1 MSFQTELSNREK
13 KMMKRPSDFS
23 RRTVLAGAAA
33 GAAVAGFPSV
43 LRVQATPV
51 KIGVLH
57 PVTGAVAYSGQQGRA
72 GAVLAFEEINAAGG
86 IKSLRGATIEPV
98 LADAQSRPEVG
109 AAEVDKLAEA
119 GVAAIVGPFASGIA
133 LATTQAAARHNL
145 AHVVDVG
152 VVDQIVQRGLTNTFR
167 FAPGFGKVTKSALD
181 NLVAINDFAG
191 KPAKTVAIVHEDGA
205 FGSGMAKLLN
215 AELPG
220 RGFQVVETIG
230 HPTPHR
236 DFTNIALKLRSAK
249 PDLIIPS
256 NYLNE
261 FILMARTFQQQRVAP
276 KGIYAILGGGA
287 SNIRFVKEHN
297 AAAQLIMDTNHW
309 FDPRKPRSQAFQKKL
324 TEKNID
330 LTYEVMLNYSC
341 ALLVA
346 DAIERAASTDRAKV
360 IAALASSTFA
370 DHIMPYGP
378 TKFVNGQNEGAQPV
392 NTQIRGDKIEVIF
405 PQEFATAAPVFPN
418 PSKG

>member
-1 MSFQTELSNREK
+1 
-13 KMMKRPSDFS
+13 MKRLKTVS

-33 GAAVAGFPSV
+33 GAAAGTMGFPSV
-43 LRVQATPV
+43 LRAQAPSV
-51 KIGVLH
+51 KLGVLH
-57 PVTGAVAYSGQQGRA
+57 PVTGALAYSGQQGRH
-72 GAVLAFEEINAAGG
+72 GVQLAIEEINAAGG
-86 IKSLRGATIEPV
+86 IKSLRGAMIEPV

-119 GVAAIVGPFASGIA
+119 GVAAIIGPFASGIA

-152 VVDQIVQRGLTNTFR
+152 VVDQIVQRGLANTFR
-167 FAPGFGKVTKSALD
+167 FAPGFGKVTKSSLE

-215 AELPG
+215 AELPA
-220 RGFQVVETIG
+220 RGFQIVETIG

-236 DFTNIALKLRSAK
+236 DFTNIAIKLRSVK
-249 PDLIIPS
+249 PDVIIPS
-256 NYLNE
+256 NYLPE

-276 KGIYAILGGGA
+276 KGIYAVLGGGA

-309 FDPRKPRSQAFQKKL
+309 FDPRKARSQAFQKKV

-360 IAALASSTFA
+360 IAAIASSTFS

-405 PQEFATAAPVFPN
+405 PKEFATAAPVFPN

>member
-1 MSFQTELSNREK
+1 M
-13 KMMKRPSDFS
+13 
-23 RRTVLAGAAA
+23 
-33 GAAVAGFPSV
+33 
-43 LRVQATPV
+43 
-51 KIGVLH
+51 
-57 PVTGAVAYSGQQGRA
+57 
-72 GAVLAFEEINAAGG
+72 
-86 IKSLRGATIEPV
+86 

-109 AAEVDKLAEA
+109 AAEIDKLAEA
-119 GVAAIVGPFASGIA
+119 GVAAVLGPFASGIA

-167 FAPGFGKVTKSALD
+167 FAPGFGKVTRNALD

-205 FGSGMAKLLN
+205 FGGGMAKLLN

-249 PDLIIPS
+249 PDIIVPS

-261 FILMARTFQQQRVAP
+261 FILMARTLQQQRVAP

-309 FDPRKPRSQAFQKKL
+309 FDPRKTRSQEFQKKL
-324 TEKNID
+324 AAKNID
-330 LTYEVMLNYSC
+330 LTYETMLNYSC
-341 ALLVA
+341 MLLIA
-346 DAIERAASTDRAKV
+346 DALERAASTDRAKV
-360 IAALASSTFA
+360 IEAIASSTFN

-378 TKFVNGQNEGAQPV
+378 TRFVNGQNEGAQAV

-405 PQEFATAAPVFPN
+405 PKEFASAAPVFPN

>member
-1 MSFQTELSNREK
+1 MTRGSKSGSFT
-13 KMMKRPSDFS
+13 

-33 GAAVAGFPSV
+33 AGALGFPSV
-43 LRVQATPV
+43 LRAQAQTI

-57 PVTGAVAYSGQQGRA
+57 PVTGALAYNGQQGRA
-72 GAVLAFEEINAAGG
+72 GALLAIEEINAAGG
-86 IKSLRGATIEPV
+86 IRSMQGAKLEAV

-109 AAEVDKLAEA
+109 AAEIDKLAEA
-119 GVAAIVGPFASGIA
+119 GVVAVLGPFASGIA

-152 VVDQIVQRGLTNTFR
+152 VVDQIVQRGLPNTFR
-167 FAPGFGKVTKSALD
+167 FAPGFGKVTRNALD

-215 AELPG
+215 TELPA

-236 DFTNIALKLRSAK
+236 DFTNIALKLRSVK
-249 PDLIIPS
+249 PDIIVPS

-261 FILMARTFQQQRVAP
+261 FILMARTLQQQRVTP
-276 KGIYAILGGGA
+276 KGIYAVLGGGA

-309 FDPRKPRSQAFQKKL
+309 FDPRKTRSQEFQKKL
-324 TEKNID
+324 AAKNVD
-330 LTYEVMLNYSC
+330 LTYEPMLNYSC
-341 ALLVA
+341 MLMIA
-346 DAIERAASTDRAKV
+346 DALERAASTDRATV
-360 IAALASSTFA
+360 IAAIAASTFN

-378 TKFVNGQNEGAQPV
+378 TKFVNGQNEGAQAV

-405 PQEFATAAPVFPN
+405 PKEFASAAPVFPN

>member
-1 MSFQTELSNREK
+1 MSRHSKANTV
-13 KMMKRPSDFS
+13 S

-33 GAAVAGFPSV
+33 GAAAGTFGFPSV
-43 LRVQATPV
+43 LRAQAPAV
-51 KIGVLH
+51 KVGVLH

-86 IKSLRGATIEPV
+86 IKSLRGAMIEPV

-152 VVDQIVQRGLTNTFR
+152 VVDQIVQRGLPNTFR
-167 FAPGFGKVTKSALD
+167 FAPGFGKVTRSALD

-236 DFTNIALKLRSAK
+236 DFTNIALKLRSVK
-249 PDLIIPS
+249 PDIIVPS

-287 SNIRFVKEHN
+287 SNTRFVKEHN

-309 FDPRKPRSQAFQKKL
+309 FDPRKARSQAFQKKL
-324 TEKNID
+324 AEKNID

-346 DAIERAASTDRAKV
+346 DAIERAASTDRARV
-360 IAALASSTFA
+360 IAALASSTFE

-405 PQEFATAAPVFPN
+405 PKEFATAAPVFPN

>member
-1 MSFQTELSNREK
+1 MSNREK
-13 KMMKRPSDFS
+13 KMTKRSRTFS

-33 GAAVAGFPSV
+33 GVGAIGFPSV
-43 LRVQATPV
+43 LRAQVPSV

-72 GAVLAFEEINAAGG
+72 GAVLAFEEINATGG
-86 IKSLRGATIEPV
+86 IKSLRGAKIEPV

-205 FGSGMAKLLN
+205 FGGGMAKLLN

-236 DFTNIALKLRSAK
+236 DFTNIALKLRSVK
-249 PDLIIPS
+249 PDIIIPS

-261 FILMARTFQQQRVAP
+261 FILMARTFQQQRVSP

-309 FDPRKPRSQAFQKKL
+309 FDPRKARSQAFQKKL
-324 TEKNID
+324 AEKNID

-341 ALLVA
+341 ALLIA

-360 IAALASSTFA
+360 IAALASSTFE

-405 PQEFATAAPVFPN
+405 PREFATAAPVFPN

>member
-1 MSFQTELSNREK
+1 
-13 KMMKRPSDFS
+13 
-23 RRTVLAGAAA
+23 VL
-33 GAAVAGFPSV
+33 
-43 LRVQATPV
+43 
-51 KIGVLH
+51 
-57 PVTGAVAYSGQQGRA
+57 
-72 GAVLAFEEINAAGG
+72 
-86 IKSLRGATIEPV
+86 
-98 LADAQSRPEVG
+98 
-109 AAEVDKLAEA
+109 
-119 GVAAIVGPFASGIA
+119 GPFASGIA

-167 FAPGFGKVTKSALD
+167 FASGFGKVTRNALD

-215 AELPG
+215 AELPS

-236 DFTNIALKLRSAK
+236 DFTNIALKLRSVK
-249 PDLIIPS
+249 PDVIVPS

-261 FILMARTFQQQRVAP
+261 FILMARTLQQQRVAP
-276 KGIYAILGGGA
+276 KGIYAVLGGGA

-309 FDPRKPRSQAFQKKL
+309 FDPRKPRSQEFQKKL
-324 TEKNID
+324 AEKNVD
-330 LTYEVMLNYSC
+330 LTYEPMLNYSC
-341 ALLVA
+341 MLMIA
-346 DAIERAASTDRAKV
+346 DALERAASADRAKV
-360 IAALASSTFA
+360 IEAIASSSFN

-378 TKFVNGQNEGAQPV
+378 TKFVNGQNEGAQAV
-392 NTQIRGDKIEVIF
+392 NTQIRGEKIEVIF
-405 PQEFATAAPVFPN
+405 PKEFASAAPVFPN

>member
-1 MSFQTELSNREK
+1 MT
-13 KMMKRPSDFS
+13 KRSRSFS

-33 GAAVAGFPSV
+33 GVGAIGFPSV
-43 LRVQATPV
+43 LRAQVPSV

-57 PVTGAVAYSGQQGRA
+57 PVTGALAYSGQQGRA

-86 IKSLRGATIEPV
+86 IKSLRGAKIEPV

-205 FGSGMAKLLN
+205 FGGGMAKLLN
-215 AELPG
+215 TELPG

-236 DFTNIALKLRSAK
+236 DFTNIALKLRSVK
-249 PDLIIPS
+249 PDIIIPS

-309 FDPRKPRSQAFQKKL
+309 FDPRKARSQAFQKKL
-324 TEKNID
+324 AEKNID

-341 ALLVA
+341 ALLIA

-360 IAALASSTFA
+360 IAALAASTFE

-405 PQEFATAAPVFPN
+405 PREFATAAPVFPN

>member
-1 MSFQTELSNREK
+1 MTRGSKSG
-13 KMMKRPSDFS
+13 SVS

-33 GAAVAGFPSV
+33 TGALGFPSV
-43 LRVQATPV
+43 LRAQAQTI

-57 PVTGAVAYSGQQGRA
+57 PVTGALAYNGQQGRA
-72 GAVLAFEEINAAGG
+72 GALLAIEEINAAGG
-86 IKSLRGATIEPV
+86 IKSMQGAKLEAV

-109 AAEVDKLAEA
+109 AAEIDKLAEA
-119 GVAAIVGPFASGIA
+119 GVIAVLGPFASGIA

-152 VVDQIVQRGLTNTFR
+152 VVDQIVQRGLPNTFR
-167 FAPGFGKVTKSALD
+167 FAPGFGKVTRNALD

-215 AELPG
+215 AELPA

-236 DFTNIALKLRSAK
+236 DFTNIALKLRSVK
-249 PDLIIPS
+249 PDVIVPS

-261 FILMARTFQQQRVAP
+261 FILLARTLQQQRVTP
-276 KGIYAILGGGA
+276 KGIYAVLGGGA

-309 FDPRKPRSQAFQKKL
+309 FDPRKARSQEFQKKL
-324 TEKNID
+324 AAKNVD
-330 LTYEVMLNYSC
+330 LTYEPMLNYSC
-341 ALLVA
+341 MLMIA
-346 DAIERAASTDRAKV
+346 DALERAASTDRAKV
-360 IAALASSTFA
+360 IAAIAASTFN

-378 TKFVNGQNEGAQPV
+378 TKFVNGQNEGAQAV

-405 PQEFATAAPVFPN
+405 PKEFASAAPIFPN

>member
-1 MSFQTELSNREK
+1 MSNGEK
-13 KMMKRPSDFS
+13 KMTKRSRTFS

-33 GAAVAGFPSV
+33 GVGAIGFPSV
-43 LRVQATPV
+43 LRAQVPSV

-72 GAVLAFEEINAAGG
+72 GAVLAFEEINATGG
-86 IKSLRGATIEPV
+86 IKSLRGAKIEPV

-205 FGSGMAKLLN
+205 FGGGMAKLLN

-236 DFTNIALKLRSAK
+236 DFTNIALKLRSVK
-249 PDLIIPS
+249 PDIIIPS

-261 FILMARTFQQQRVAP
+261 FILMARTFQQQRVSP

-309 FDPRKPRSQAFQKKL
+309 FDPRKARSQAFQKKL
-324 TEKNID
+324 AEKNID

-341 ALLVA
+341 ALLIA

-360 IAALASSTFA
+360 IAALASSTFE

-405 PQEFATAAPVFPN
+405 PREFATAAPVFPN

>member
-1 MSFQTELSNREK
+1 MTRRSKTNTV
-13 KMMKRPSDFS
+13 S
-23 RRTVLAGAAA
+23 RRTVLAGATA
-33 GAAVAGFPSV
+33 GAAAGTFGFPSV
-43 LRVQATPV
+43 LRAQAQTI

-57 PVTGAVAYSGQQGRA
+57 PVTGALAYNGQQGRA
-72 GAVLAFEEINAAGG
+72 GALLAIEEINAAGG
-86 IKSLRGATIEPV
+86 IKSLRGARLEPV

-109 AAEVDKLAEA
+109 AQEIDKLAEA
-119 GVAAIVGPFASGIA
+119 GVAAVLGPFASGIA

-167 FAPGFGKVTKSALD
+167 FAPGFGKVTRNALD

-205 FGSGMAKLLN
+205 FGGGMAKLLN

-249 PDLIIPS
+249 PDIIVPS

-261 FILMARTFQQQRVAP
+261 FILLARTLQQQRVAP
-276 KGIYAILGGGA
+276 KGIYAVLGGGA

-309 FDPRKPRSQAFQKKL
+309 FDPRKPRSQDFQRKL
-324 TEKNID
+324 AAKNVD
-330 LTYEVMLNYSC
+330 LTYEPMLNYSC
-341 ALLVA
+341 MLLIA
-346 DAIERAASTDRAKV
+346 DALERAASTDRAKV
-360 IAALASSTFA
+360 IEAIASSTFN

-378 TKFVNGQNEGAQPV
+378 TRFVNGQNEGAQAV
-392 NTQIRGDKIEVIF
+392 NTQIRGDRIEVIF
-405 PQEFATAAPVFPN
+405 PKEFASAAPIFPN

>member
-1 MSFQTELSNREK
+1 
-13 KMMKRPSDFS
+13 MKRSKTVS

-33 GAAVAGFPSV
+33 GAAVGTIGFPSV
-43 LRVQATPV
+43 LRAQATPV

-57 PVTGAVAYSGQQGRA
+57 PVTGAVAYSGQQGSH
-72 GAVLAFEEINAAGG
+72 GVLLAIEEINAAGG
-86 IKSLRGATIEPV
+86 IKSLRGAMIEPM

-119 GVAAIVGPFASGIA
+119 GVAAIIGPFASGIA

-167 FAPGFGKVTKSALD
+167 FAPGFGKVTRSALD

-215 AELPG
+215 AELPA

-236 DFTNIALKLRSAK
+236 DFTNIALKLRSVK
-249 PDLIIPS
+249 PDIVVPS
-256 NYLNE
+256 
-261 FILMARTFQQQRVAP
+261 
-276 KGIYAILGGGA
+276 
-287 SNIRFVKEHN
+287 
-297 AAAQLIMDTNHW
+297 
-309 FDPRKPRSQAFQKKL
+309 
-324 TEKNID
+324 
-330 LTYEVMLNYSC
+330 
-341 ALLVA
+341 
-346 DAIERAASTDRAKV
+346 
-360 IAALASSTFA
+360 
-370 DHIMPYGP
+370 
-378 TKFVNGQNEGAQPV
+378 
-392 NTQIRGDKIEVIF
+392 
-405 PQEFATAAPVFPN
+405 
-418 PSKG
+418 